1 MKRNEII
8 NLIKTLLGAYPNTK
22 IDNPKG
28 LVDSWEMMFGS
39 EDAETVYKAARIHM
53 KNCKWFP
60 KPSEI
65 KKYMGVAPYL
75 FNATAMIESPDASD
89 DEEIPKTGCDICPY
103 ANTDWVNSP
112 KGCHRVNCV
121 IP

>member
-39 EDAETVYKAARIHM
+39 EETETVYKAARIHM
-53 KNCKWFP
+53 KNRKWFP

-65 KKYMGVAPYL
+65 KQYMGIAPYM

>member
-1 MKRNEII
+1 MKRTEII
-8 NLIKTLLGAYPNTK
+8 NLIKSLLGVYPNTK
-22 IDNPKG
+22 IEDPKTM
-28 LVDSWEMMFGS
+28 VESWEMMFGS
-39 EDAETVYKAARIHM
+39 DDAETVYKAARIHM
-53 KNCKWFP
+53 QNSKWFP

-75 FNATAMIESPDASD
+75 FNEKAMIDAPESSD
-89 DEEIPKTGCDICPY
+89 DEDMPKTGCDICPY

-112 KGCHRVNCV
+112 KGCHRINCV